1 MNSAEEVLKGLRS
14 LKNSGNAAERFERSL
29 KNSGNAAEM
38 FENKALQQEKALQQA
53 IKHYERL
60 EMESKVDRVQAILQI
75 VVTQEDI
82 DDIMVSALEGGINY
96 WCGKAEVDGKY
107 LGEYASEQISRG
119 GTLILHDSEED
130 RKELL
135 TKEKLLQG
143 IRMYAEHPTS
153 GDIFEIIDHELHVD
167 CGSVDAEAADAIIQY
182 AIFSEIFY
190 G

>member
-1 MNSAEEVLKGLRS
+1 MSNTAEILNGLRS
-14 LKNSGNAAERFERSL
+14 LKDAGTAVGNI
-29 KNSGNAAEM
+29 
-38 FENKALQQEKALQQA
+38 ENRALEQA
-53 IKHYERL
+53 IKHYEKL
-60 EMESKVDRVQAILQI
+60 ERESKVDRVQVVLQI

-96 WCGKAEVDGKY
+96 WCGKTEVDGKY

-119 GTLILHDSEED
+119 GTLILHDTEEG

-143 IRMYAEHPTS
+143 IKMYAEQPNS
-153 GDIFEIIDHELHVD
+153 SDIFEVIDHELHID
-167 CGSVDAEAADAIIQY
+167 CGMVDAEVADAIIQY
-182 AIFSEIFY
+182 AIFAEIFY